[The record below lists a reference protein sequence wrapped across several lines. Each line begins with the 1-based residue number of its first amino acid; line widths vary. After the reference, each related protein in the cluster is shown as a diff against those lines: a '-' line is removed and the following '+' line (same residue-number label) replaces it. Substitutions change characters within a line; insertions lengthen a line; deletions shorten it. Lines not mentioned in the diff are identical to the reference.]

1 MKKNIISM
9 AAAMAVLS
17 ACGPGVPQL
26 GKSSLD
32 EVIGAM
38 TLEEK
43 AHLVVGTG
51 MAGFSGDS
59 AVIGATRKLV
69 PGAAGTTYP
78 IERLGIPA
86 VVLADGPAG
95 LRIDPKRE
103 GDSATYY
110 CTHFPIGTLL
120 ASTWDQELVESVGQ
134 SIGNEVLEYG
144 ADVLLAPALNIH
156 RNPLCGRNFEYYSED
171 PLVSGKI
178 AAAYVRGV
186 QSNGVG
192 TSIKHFAVNNQETN
206 RMATD
211 AHVSPRALRE
221 IYLKGFEIA
230 VKESA
235 PWTVM
240 SSYNY
245 LNGVYT
251 SENKELQTTMLRD
264 EWGFKGMVMTD
275 WFGGKDAVAQMVAG
289 NDMLQPG
296 LPKQYEA
303 IVKGVQDG
311 ALDEAILNQNVKR
324 ILEMI
329 LQTPHFKGYKYSNK
343 PDLKAYAAVTRQSA
357 TEGMVLLKN
366 DNGALPLAA
375 DVKNV
380 ALFGC
385 TSYDFIAGGT
395 GSGNVNRA
403 YTVSLLD
410 GLKNA
415 GYVVDEA
422 LKNSYEAYLK
432 AEKERLAKDKKEWFM
447 PDERPAEMA
456 VSAQVIREQVAKAD
470 VALVTLGRTSGEFLD
485 RMVADFNLTKE
496 EQNMLKAVSDAFHAA
511 GKKVVVVLNIGGV
524 IETASWKSAPDAILC
539 AWQAGQEG
547 GNSVADVLSGKASPS
562 GKLTMTFPV
571 KFEDAASSDNF
582 PIDMRVSTDLMNK
595 GGKKND
601 VKNVDYTN
609 YEEDIY
615 VGYRYFD
622 TFGKQVSYPFGYGL
636 SYTTF
641 AYDKAAVKADNGV
654 YTVSVEVKNTGKVAG
669 KEVVQ
674 LYVSAPDVAA
684 NKPEKELKALAK
696 TGKPIILVL
705 NEGRPRLIADIE
717 PLAKAVVNTML
728 PGNYG
733 GDALANLIAGDA
745 NFSGK
750 MPFTYPKEI
759 NSLITYDYKPCE
771 HIGKQMEGAYNYDA
785 QVSVQWAFGYGLSYT
800 TFAYSNLKV
809 DKSDFTADDVLT
821 FTVDVKNT
829 GDRVGK
835 ESVLL
840 FSSDLVASLTPDTRR
855 LRAFEKVELKPGETK
870 TVTLKL
876 KGSDLAFVGYDGKWI
891 LEKGDFRIQTGDQTV
906 NVVCTDTK
914 KWETP
919 NK

>member
-59 AVIGATRKLV
+59 AVIGATKKLV

-120 ASTWDQELVESVGQ
+120 ASTWDQELVESVGR

-171 PLVSGKI
+171 PVVSGKI

-221 IYLKGFEIA
+221 IYLKGFEIT

-329 LQTPHFKGYKYSNK
+329 LQTPRFKGYEYSNK
-343 PDLKAYAAVTRQSA
+343 PDLKAHAAVTRQSA

-432 AEKERLAKDKKEWFM
+432 AEKERLSKDKKEWFM
-447 PDERPAEMA
+447 PDTRPAEMA
-456 VSAQVIREQVAKAD
+456 VSAQVIREQAAKAD

-684 NKPEKELKALAK
+684 NKPEKELKAFAK
-696 TGKPIILVL
+696 TK
-705 NEGRPRLIADIE
+705 
-717 PLAKAVVNTML
+717 
-728 PGNYG
+728 
-733 GDALANLIAGDA
+733 
-745 NFSGK
+745 
-750 MPFTYPKEI
+750 
-759 NSLITYDYKPCE
+759 
-771 HIGKQMEGAYNYDA
+771 
-785 QVSVQWAFGYGLSYT
+785 
-800 TFAYSNLKV
+800 
-809 DKSDFTADDVLT
+809 
-821 FTVDVKNT
+821 
-829 GDRVGK
+829 
-835 ESVLL
+835 
-840 FSSDLVASLTPDTRR
+840 
-855 LRAFEKVELKPGETK
+855 ELKPGEAVV
-870 TVTLKL
+870 VTLKVNAD
-876 KGSDLAFVGYDGKWI
+876 DLASYDEAASAWVVTPGNYKFLVGASSRDIKATLEAEVAAATQKTNNI
-891 LEKGDFRIQTGDQTV
+891 LKLQEPMSLLKR
-906 NVVCTDTK
+906 
-914 KWETP
+914 
-919 NK
+919 